1 MNLVEITELF
11 LTKKGAL
18 KRHGASMGERG
29 RARAEGFVSGAW
41 TASATPEHEGE
52 GRAGAAPP
60 ATGP

>member
-29 RARAEGFVSGAW
+29 RARA
-41 TASATPEHEGE
+41 SAG
-52 GRAGAAPP
+52 GRVRQRSVDGVGHAGAR
-60 ATGP
+60 G